1 MIRTIHPRRRAPG
14 PGIGLLALGLCGWLS
29 VFAQPGGPTQPGFDA
44 ALLQL
49 FGEHKAFSAQGELR
63 VLDSQQ
69 KEKVVLPMEF
79 AMREGK
85 FRTEVDLTRMRGS
98 QANPEQMA
106 VLKQMGMDR
115 IVSITRTDTGSLHLI
130 FPSARAAV
138 RLEMSPEDRAAV
150 EKPPALERK
159 SLGEETV
166 DGHRCH
172 KEQVTLTAAN
182 GRKMEVTVWTAAD
195 LKGFPVQIQT
205 SEKGDTVTFRYRNVK
220 FTAPSADLFEAPSGY
235 TAYTNMEAFTMG
247 MMQKLMQEARKP

>member
-1 MIRTIHPRRRAPG
+1 MKAAAF
-14 PGIGLLALGLCGWLS
+14 GIGILGLGLAGWWS
-29 VFAQPGGPTQPGFDA
+29 AFAQPGGPPRTGFDA

-85 FRTEVDLTRMRGS
+85 FRTEVDLTRMRGT
-98 QANPEQMA
+98 QANPDQMA
-106 VLKQMGMDR
+106 MLKQMGMDR
-115 IVSITRTDTGSLHLI
+115 IVSITRTDTGALHLL

-138 RLEMSPEDRAAV
+138 RLEMPPEDRAAV
-150 EKPPALERK
+150 EKPPAIERK

-166 DGHRCH
+166 EGHRCV

-182 GRKMEVTVWTAAD
+182 GRKMEVTVWTATD
-195 LKGFPVQIQT
+195 LKGFPIQVQT
-205 SEKGDTVTFRYRNVK
+205 TEKGDTVTFRYRNVK
-220 FTAPSADLFEAPSGY
+220 FTAPRCRALRTALRLHRLHQHGGLHDGHDAEADAGGEETLGLSDPG
-235 TAYTNMEAFTMG
+235 
-247 MMQKLMQEARKP
+247 